1 MAKSFKQLSSGTAQP
16 TKRTSEIDLLDFLEQ
31 DRLSTPPAPEPAAVA
46 AAPAAAPV
54 TDSSGST
61 APAKAGRRPAAAPAV
76 PEAAAP
82 ARKAPGRPKAG
93 TPARPAPVAE
103 QNHVTDVAAVAEAAV
118 ADAAVDPAATGADD
132 APDSDVRQTFVLSR
146 QYLEKLKNFV
156 HTQRMGGQYDFTQ
169 KQALHEALDLLFAN
183 AEIEE
188 RPLQIRQKEE
198 VRRQQI
204 RKGRGR

>member
-31 DRLSTPPAPEPAAVA
+31 DRQTTAATPEPAVA

-61 APAKAGRRPAAAPAV
+61 APAKPGRRPAAAPAA

-82 ARKAPGRPKAG
+82 ARKAPGRPKAVA
-93 TPARPAPVAE
+93 PARPTPVTESAD
-103 QNHVTDVAAVAEAAV
+103 VTDVTSVTAATTVAEAAV
-118 ADAAVDPAATGADD
+118 GTAATGVEEAS
-132 APDSDVRQTFVLSR
+132 DSDVRQTFVLSR

-169 KQALHEALDLLFAN
+169 KQALHQALDLLFDN